1 MGFVSLQEDSFERI
15 EEGFEVL
22 RQRLPE
28 IEARRSD
35 DALAFRTY
43 FNAME
48 RTLKEIREFFDLAT
62 DPTVELARELAATR
76 RRAEQAEQG
85 VVLTQERLAQIEQS
99 HAAERAQSAAA
110 FACEQAARAHAERQ
124 AHTLQRDRARLQ
136 QQVDQMQRTLRKR
149 GR

>member
-28 IEARRSD
+28 LEMRRSD

-48 RTLKEIREFFDLAT
+48 RTLREIRGFLDLAT
-62 DPTVELARELAATR
+62 DPSVELARDLAATR
-76 RRAEQAEQG
+76 KRAERAEQD
-85 VVLTQERLAQIEQS
+85 VTMTQERLAQIEQ
-99 HAAERAQSAAA
+99 AYATERARAATT
-110 FACEQAARAHAERQ
+110 FASEREARTRAERQ
-124 AHTLQRDRARLQ
+124 AHSLERDKVRLQ
-136 QQVDQMQRTLRKR
+136 QQVEEMRRTQRRR